1 MMTAAA
7 LDRTDL
13 VARLATLR
21 AARPGLALRAARGDD
36 DARDDLARVDAAISE
51 AERDFD
57 ILILAGQETARL
69 AVAQAERDAA
79 EERRRLEA
87 AFAAAEMAR
96 TAAYVR
102 VEETLDELIGHVR
115 DAMAAARELDTLGSA
130 LGQRPATAPTYA
142 TAGQVAA
149 RIVGRLG
156 ADAGLRGVVP
166 PVDGSRPL
174 TGGASS

>member
-1 MMTAAA
+1 MTAAA

-96 TAAYVR
+96 TAAYR
-102 VEETLDELIGHVR
+102 RIEDSLAELGRH
-115 DAMAAARELDTLGSA
+115 ALAAEAAARELDRLAVPLGRAPIAAWQSQA
-130 LGQRPATAPTYA
+130 RSGIKGRISTYFWSVLGW
-142 TAGQVAA
+142 
-149 RIVGRLG
+149 VGPMPSGHWEPL
-156 ADAGLRGVVP
+156 
-166 PVDGSRPL
+166 VDDD
-174 TGGASS
+174 GGAR